1 MSKQN
6 GHAREARHGR
16 FAFPAG
22 TRFFYTDHVWTVS
35 IPNSFPF
42 SAMFHYL
49 FAALLLVACTATEA
63 SAQTT
68 RAARKK
74 IAPYSARKT
83 AKKKPAV
90 KINPHTGKPYGYGV
104 SQDIK
109 DGTAYLAPG
118 VPMRKQEGYQANGG
132 YNDNR
137 TPRPRYAKPANS
149 SLSRDAN
156 APAAGKVKVK
166 TKVK

>member
-1 MSKQN
+1 ML
-6 GHAREARHGR
+6 R
-16 FAFPAG
+16 
-22 TRFFYTDHVWTVS
+22 
-35 IPNSFPF
+35 
-42 SAMFHYL
+42 YL
-49 FAALLLVACTATEA
+49 FAVALLVACTATEA

-68 RAARKK
+68 RTARKK
-74 IAPYSARKT
+74 IAPYSTRKT

-156 APAAGKVKVK
+156 APVASK
-166 TKVK
+166 TKVKAKVK